1 LFEFLSKSFVLPIYE
16 RDKSRQTGDNRTM
29 PSRPL
34 GDAPNLSLPFDCS
47 AVLDATIDA
56 LLVHDEEG
64 RVVFLNQCACV
75 MFGYDRN
82 EFSVLTVADLSANVR
97 PYTQVEATQR
107 AQIAVENGHHEFLW
121 HSRRKN
127 GELFWSEIS
136 LRLHRQ
142 NGLPYIIA
150 IVRDITARKHIEDAL
165 RESEEK
171 LSKIFHGSSNAML
184 VTELESGRIVDVNKA
199 WVAASGIPRESA
211 LGRTALDL
219 GLWLNPAERVSCLR
233 ELEQKGHVRRH
244 EVCLSMAKGP
254 QPTLVS
260 AETLSLSSGTAV
272 LWELY
277 DVSALRLSEAATRER
292 ENRLQAISEN
302 FDQGMF
308 YQLVSN
314 KDGDRR
320 FTYVS
325 DSVRQL
331 YGATPDE
338 ILADPTLVFRH
349 HHPEDVAR
357 LAQAEAEAFEK
368 LTTFRA
374 QLRIF
379 ELSGKIRWSSVVA
392 TPKPQPDGSVVWDGV
407 ELIITDL
414 KQAEEDRANLEK
426 QLHHAQRMESVGRLA
441 GGVAHDFNNML
452 SVIIG
457 QVELALDDLPQ
468 DHLLRLNLKEIEK
481 AAHRS
486 KELSRQLLA
495 FARKQTTTPR
505 VINLDTAVTTTMN
518 LLQRLTSE
526 NIRLVRRPVENSLW
540 QVRMDSSQL
549 DQILTNLCVNAC
561 DAIADTGIVTIE
573 TANHTFSNTDNP
585 VRSDLPPGD
594 YVRLS
599 VTDNGCGMNQ
609 ETQSQIFEP
618 FFTTK
623 PLGKGT
629 GLGLSTVYGI
639 VQQNGGAITV
649 DSELGKGTTFSIYLP
664 RHHGDEG
671 TQLNVEPSIKP
682 CIGNET
688 VLLVEDEPT
697 LLSMISR
704 LLERYGYNVLA
715 TSDPEHAIH
724 LAEDHSASIRL
735 LISDVIMPGMNGRT
749 LADRIEA
756 VLPEVPRLFIS
767 GYTANVLD
775 DQYRLSSR
783 VGFLQKPFAVT
794 ELTKLARELIDTAQ
808 RSSDN

>member
-1 LFEFLSKSFVLPIYE
+1 
-16 RDKSRQTGDNRTM
+16 M

-34 GDAPNLSLPFDCS
+34 GDVPNLSLPFDCS

-64 RVVFLNQCACV
+64 RVVFLNQCACA
-75 MFGYDRN
+75 MFGYARN
-82 EFSVLTVADLSANVR
+82 EFSTLTVADLSANVK
-97 PYTQVEATQR
+97 PYTQVDASQH
-107 AQIAVENGHHEFLW
+107 AQVAFEKGRHEFLW

-142 NGLPYIIA
+142 NGSSFIIA
-150 IVRDITARKHIEDAL
+150 IVRDITSRKRIEDAL

-171 LSKIFHGSSNAML
+171 LSKIFDGSSNAML
-184 VTELESGRIVDVNKA
+184 VTELDSGRIVDANKA
-199 WVAASGIPRESA
+199 WVVESGIPREST
-211 LGRTALDL
+211 LGRTALEL
-219 GLWLNPAERVSCLR
+219 GLWLNPAERAWCLK
-233 ELEQKGHVRRH
+233 ELEHTGQVRRH

-254 QPTLVS
+254 RPTLVS
-260 AETLSLSSGTAV
+260 AETLSLTSGTAV
-272 LWELY
+272 LWELH

-314 KDGDRR
+314 KDGERR

-331 YGATPDE
+331 YNATPDE
-338 ILADPTLVFRH
+338 IIADPTLVFRR
-349 HHPEDVAR
+349 HHPEDVKR
-357 LAQAEAEAFEK
+357 LADAETEAFANQ
-368 LTTFRA
+368 TTFRA
-374 QLRIF
+374 QVRIF
-379 ELSGKIRWSSVVA
+379 EPSGKIRWSSVVA
-392 TPKPQPDGSVVWDGV
+392 TPKPQPDGTVVWDGV

-426 QLHHAQRMESVGRLA
+426 QLHHSQRMESVGRLA

-468 DHLLRLNLKEIEK
+468 DHFLRLNLKEIEK

-486 KELSRQLLA
+486 KELIRQLLA

-505 VINLDTAVTTTMN
+505 VIDLDTAVTTTMN
-518 LLQRLTSE
+518 LLQRLISE
-526 NIRLVRRPVENSLW
+526 NIRLVRRPVESPLW

-561 DAIADTGIVTIE
+561 DAIGDAGIVTIE
-573 TANHTFSNTDNP
+573 TANHTISNADSP
-585 VRSDLPPGD
+585 VCTELASGD

-609 ETQSQIFEP
+609 ETQSRIFEP

-649 DSELGKGTTFSIYLP
+649 DSELGQGTTFSVYLP
-664 RHHGDEG
+664 RHQGNEG
-671 TQLNVEPSIKP
+671 AKLNVEPATKP
-682 CIGNET
+682 YSGRET

-704 LLERYGYNVLA
+704 LLQRYGYNVLA
-715 TSDPEHAIH
+715 TSDPAHAIH
-724 LAEDHSASIRL
+724 LAEEHSASIRL

-756 VLPEVPRLFIS
+756 MLPEVPRLFIS

-775 DQYRLSSR
+775 DEFRVGNR
-783 VGFLQKPFAVT
+783 VGFLQKPFTAT
-794 ELTKLARELIDTAQ
+794 ELTKLARDLIDGVSNRPEVT
-808 RSSDN
+808 